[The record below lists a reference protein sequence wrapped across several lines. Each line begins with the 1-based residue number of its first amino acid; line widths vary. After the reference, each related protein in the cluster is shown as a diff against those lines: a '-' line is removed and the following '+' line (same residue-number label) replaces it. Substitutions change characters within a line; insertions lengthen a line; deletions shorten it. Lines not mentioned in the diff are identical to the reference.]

1 MSFMISFICVQDPS
15 LFPTVLFVKVDK
27 RAISRVLALVIA
39 VIVIV
44 AGVGGYFAYTTLF
57 PPAPKVT
64 EVRIGCP
71 YPLSGTAA
79 TIGLDCKPLIEWFVD
94 QINKEGGIKSLGG
107 AKIKAIFADTE
118 SKPEIARVQAAKL
131 ITEDKC
137 VVLMDGTLS
146 GNALTQAEECEK
158 YGVPIILGASSSPT
172 LTESGFKYTFRHWAH
187 DKMLARSLFAFLKEL
202 EKGSGKKVETIAI
215 VTDNTL
221 FGVDCGKA
229 YKSANEDPKIGGYK
243 IVEHIEFPIGPTD
256 LTSEVAR
263 LKVAKPQALF
273 LAVTTA
279 GDCILLQRTFKKMD
293 FNFWALLS
301 GSGHHMPEYEA
312 IGKTAWYAY
321 IRLPYGPDLILK
333 KTWVKSIA
341 DKFKELT
348 GRGFTAYPAAAYA
361 SLVLIRETLEKCGSI
376 DPKKIRDTLAVIDL
390 PAEKIPLAYGI
401 KFDENGQNI
410 YALPVINQLQET
422 GWRTVW
428 PTEVA
433 TIKAIFPQP
442 TWTERG
448 D

>member
-1 MSFMISFICVQDPS
+1 MDKKLFFNGDFM
-15 LFPTVLFVKVDK
+15 KVDK
-27 RAISRVLALVIA
+27 RAISKVVAVVIA

-44 AGVGGYFAYTTLF
+44 VAVGGYFAYTTLF
-57 PPAPKVT
+57 PPTPKVT

-107 AKIKAIFADTE
+107 AKLKAIFADTE

-187 DKMLARSLFAFLKEL
+187 DKMLARSLFAFLKHL
-202 EKGSGKKVETIAI
+202 EKESGKKVETIAI

-229 YKSANEDPKIGGYK
+229 YKLANEDPEVGGYK
-243 IVEHIEFPIGPTD
+243 IVEYIEFPIGATD

-273 LAVTTA
+273 LSVTVA

-293 FNFWALLS
+293 FNFWALFS
-301 GSGHHMPEYEA
+301 ASGHHMPEYAA
-312 IGKTAWYAY
+312 IGKTAWYVY
-321 IRLPYGPDLILK
+321 IRLPYGPDLLTAK
-333 KTWVKSIA
+333 PWVKPIA
-341 DKFKELT
+341 DKFKEMT
-348 GRGFTAYPAAAYA
+348 GREFHAYPAAAYA
-361 SLVLIRETLEKCGSI
+361 SLVLIREVLEKCGST
-376 DPKKIRDTLAVIDL
+376 DPKKIRDTLAEIFI
-390 PAEKIPLAYGI
+390 PPEKLPLAHGGI
-401 KFDENGQNI
+401 KFDGNGQNI

-422 GWRTVW
+422 GWRTVG
-428 PTEVA
+428 PADVA
-433 TIKAIFPQP
+433 VAKAIFPQP
-442 TWTERG
+442 TWAERG